1 MGKAKIVAIVGEASV
16 RTRLEYGPEATKE
29 ATALAVRYLLQV
41 LEEAA
46 PGNTLEVRVPPYGA
60 VQCVE
65 GPAHSRGTPPNVVE
79 LDAPTWVSLATGSLT
94 WSDALAQDLV
104 SASGSRASLDGLLPL
119 EWNRG
124 E

>member
-16 RTRLEYGPEATKE
+16 RTKLEYGTEATNE
-29 ATALAVRYLLQV
+29 ATALAVRFLLQV
-41 LEEAA
+41 LADAA
-46 PGNTLEVRVPPYGA
+46 PGNTLEVRVPPLGA

-65 GPAHSRGTPPNVVE
+65 GPNHTRGTPPNVIE
-79 LDAPTWVSLATGSLT
+79 MNAETWVALATGSLS
-94 WSDALAQDLV
+94 WADAVASDLV

-119 EWNRG
+119 EWNKR